1 MSDDRDLWARACDG
15 DGEAFGVLFDRHH
28 SRVRLHAGRLVED
41 AADVDDVAAA
51 AFLELWRRRR
61 QVRIVD
67 DSVLPWLLVV
77 TTNVTRNLARS
88 RRRYR
93 RFLGAL
99 PPPRAAL
106 DAADEAFATD
116 VTGADVRV
124 RRALR
129 SLSDVDARLIALI
142 ALADLSVADAAEATG
157 LTVSAAKSRLHRA
170 RARLREELGDMELAT
185 QEVER

>member
-1 MSDDRDLWARACDG
+1 MSDDRDLWARACEG

-28 SRVRLHAGRLVED
+28 SRVRLHARRLVDD
-41 AADVDDVAAA
+41 ATDVDDVAAA
-51 AFLELWRRRR
+51 AFLELWRRRG

-99 PPPRAAL
+99 PPPRPAL
-106 DAADEAFATD
+106 DAAEQAFTTG
-116 VTGADVRV
+116 VEGADARV
-124 RRALR
+124 RRSLR
-129 SLSDVDARLIALI
+129 SLSDVDARLLALV
-142 ALADLSVADAAEATG
+142 AFGDLSVAEAAEATG

-170 RARLREELGDMELAT
+170 RARLREELGDMEFAT
-185 QEVER
+185 REVEG

>member
-15 DGEAFGVLFDRHH
+15 DGEAFGVIFDRHRG
-28 SRVRLHAGRLVED
+28 RVRRHAVRLVED
-41 AADVDDVAAA
+41 AIDVDDVEAAT
-51 AFLELWRRRR
+51 FLELWRKRGR
-61 QVRIVD
+61 VHIVD

-99 PPPRAAL
+99 PPPRPAL
-106 DAADEAFATD
+106 DAAEQAFA
-116 VTGADVRV
+116 ADVAGTDARI

-129 SLSDVDARLIALI
+129 SLSDVDARLIALV
-142 ALADLSVADAAEATG
+142 AVGDLSVAEAADATG
-157 LTVSAAKSRLHRA
+157 LSVSAAKSRLHRA
-170 RARLREELGDMELAT
+170 RVRLREQLKDMEFAT
-185 QEVER
+185 REVEG

>member
-28 SRVRLHAGRLVED
+28 ARVRRQAGRLVED
-41 AADVDDVAAA
+41 AADIDDVAAA

-61 QVRIVD
+61 HVRIVD

-77 TTNVTRNLARS
+77 ATNVTRNLARS

-99 PPPRAAL
+99 PPPRPVL
-106 DAADEAFATD
+106 DAAEQAFATD
-116 VTGADVRV
+116 MTGADARV
-124 RRALR
+124 RGALA
-129 SLSDVDARLIALI
+129 SLSEVDARLIALV
-142 ALADLSVADAAEATG
+142 ALGDLPVAEAAEATG
-157 LTVSAAKSRLHRA
+157 LTVSATKSRLHRA
-170 RARLREELGDMELAT
+170 RARLREELGDMELARR
-185 QEVER
+185 EVER